1 MEAPHPIRIP
11 PLEIDEWAGS
21 PHSGSKAPVAPPPDL
36 AEMRKIHANLVRSL
50 ARYIPSHL
58 TAPERLAYLFNM
70 LEYKDF
76 MLMYRCAAAYHANN

>member
-1 MEAPHPIRIP
+1 
-11 PLEIDEWAGS
+11 
-21 PHSGSKAPVAPPPDL
+21 
-36 AEMRKIHANLVRSL
+36 MRKIHANLVRSL